1 MVWLTTSRLPN
12 YLMINMGSPPVAVDP
27 VPDQVAQHHPVDL
40 PFIEVIRGHHMA
52 PILKATYSLGI
63 GVYRIA
69 STIMLDV
76 ADNTLLHLVLV
87 TVASIAIADVPNR
100 KHFVDA
106 MLGKLWA

>member
-1 MVWLTTSRLPN
+1 
-12 YLMINMGSPPVAVDP
+12 MIDMGSLPVAVDP
-27 VPDQVAQHHPVDL
+27 VPDQVAQNHPVDL
-40 PFIEVIRGHHMA
+40 PFIEVIRGHYMA
-52 PILKATYSLGI
+52 PILKATYSLGFCVD
-63 GVYRIA
+63 GIA

-76 ADNTLLHLVLV
+76 ADNTVLHRVLV